1 MAMSGIGSK
10 RKDYELLISA
20 LNEIAEQACESGRSS
35 ARREEDEIVLMDE
48 LYRHGEIS
56 DVPSETERL
65 VARECEGKISAQALI
80 PYPPGIPI
88 IVPGER
94 IDSEK
99 IRVLEKLYKDGV
111 SVIGLDE
118 NGKILCG
125 R

>member
-1 MAMSGIGSK
+1 
-10 RKDYELLISA
+10 
-20 LNEIAEQACESGRSS
+20 
-35 ARREEDEIVLMDE
+35 MDE
-48 LYRHGEIS
+48 PYRHGEIF

>member
-1 MAMSGIGSK
+1 MEAS
-10 RKDYELLISA
+10 RKDYELLILA
-20 LNEIAEQACESGRSS
+20 LNEIAEEACESGRNNV
-35 ARREEDEIVLMDE
+35 RCEDDEIVLMDE
-48 LYRHGEIS
+48 LYRHGEIF

-65 VARECEGKISAQALI
+65 VPRECEGKISAQALI